1 MRFVIGEVLAG
12 LACKNCV
19 SHAMKIVPVVISLS
33 LTAAVLVS
41 GAASWWMVRDAR
53 TGVAREV
60 SAALRGERFEEL
72 PSIQSAKVYAA
83 NGALVSEYA
92 RPPRNV
98 PFASLAARL
107 APSEVSCNTAGGR
120 TLCIES
126 SPAAIAPT
134 VRNAVTLI
142 LVSAV
147 LGLALGC
154 LGGIALARAVA
165 APQRRIAEV
174 LDKAAREHA
183 YSLRVETSSPL
194 AESVNQLLA
203 QMQERDVELRR
214 RTTEI
219 EAANKELEAFAYSVS
234 HDLRAPL
241 GSIDGFSLAIEL
253 DYSDRLDD
261 TAREY
266 LSWIRKGCVQMR
278 DLIDGLLQM
287 SRLSRADVQR
297 EPVDLSAIAR
307 TVAGDLQQRDP
318 ERNVHFEIHDGVRAM
333 GDESLLH
340 AVVENLMSNA
350 WKFTRERKIAR
361 IEFGSSGGAYYVRDN
376 GAGFDPS
383 HASKMFR
390 PFQRLH
396 SSREFEGM
404 GIGLATVQKIVERH
418 GGRAWA
424 EGEVE
429 KGATIY
435 FTTTME
441 DGSSGPRFL
450 GSMGAREPEEPRNRG
465 PV

>member
-1 MRFVIGEVLAG
+1 
-12 LACKNCV
+12 
-19 SHAMKIVPVVISLS
+19 MKIVPVVTSLA

-41 GAASWWMVRDAR
+41 GAASWLMVRDAR
-53 TGVAREV
+53 ATVAHEV
-60 SAALRGERFEEL
+60 SAALGGARFEET
-72 PSIQSAKVYAA
+72 PAIRSAKVYAPS
-83 NGALVSEYA
+83 GALVSQYV
-92 RPPRNV
+92 RPPEEV

-107 APSEVSCNTAGGR
+107 APSEVSCATTGGR

-126 SPAAIAPT
+126 NPAAIAPT
-134 VRNAVTLI
+134 VRNAAALIAVSTLGALI
-142 LVSAV
+142 LGA
-147 LGLALGC
+147 LA
-154 LGGIALARAVA
+154 GIALARAAA

-174 LDKAAREHA
+174 VEKAAREHA
-183 YSLRVETSSPL
+183 YSLRVEDSGPL
-194 AESVNQLLA
+194 SESVNQLLA

-241 GSIDGFSLAIEL
+241 GSIDGFSSAIEL
-253 DYSDRLDD
+253 DYADRLDE
-261 TAREY
+261 TGREY
-266 LSWIRKGCVQMR
+266 LNWIRKGCVQMR

-287 SRLSRADVQR
+287 SRLSRADVQQ
-297 EPVDLSAIAR
+297 ETVDLSAIAR
-307 TVAGDLQQRDP
+307 NVAGALQQREPD
-318 ERNVHFEIHDGVRAM
+318 RLVHFEIHDGVRAV
-333 GDESLLH
+333 GDERLLH

-350 WKFTRERKIAR
+350 WKFTRDRQQAR
-361 IEFGSSGGAYYVRDN
+361 IEFGVSGGAYYVRDN

-435 FTTTME
+435 FTTA
-441 DGSSGPRFL
+441 DA
-450 GSMGAREPEEPRNRG
+450 GA
-465 PV
+465 

>member
-1 MRFVIGEVLAG
+1 M
-12 LACKNCV
+12 
-19 SHAMKIVPVVISLS
+19 
-33 LTAAVLVS
+33 
-41 GAASWWMVRDAR
+41 
-53 TGVAREV
+53 
-60 SAALRGERFEEL
+60 SAALHGAAVEDL
-72 PSIQSAKVYAA
+72 PAIASAKVYTA
-83 NGALVSEYA
+83 NGALVSQYV
-92 RPPRNV
+92 RPAQSV

-107 APSEVSCNTAGGR
+107 APSEVTCNSGAAGFSPPNAAGGLKPAAPY
-120 TLCIES
+120 TLCVES

-134 VRNAVTLI
+134 VQRAATLL
-142 LVSAV
+142 LVSAI
-147 LGLALGC
+147 LGLAVGW
-154 LGGIALARAVA
+154 LGGLALARAVA

-174 LDKAAREHA
+174 LDKAAREYA
-183 YSLRVETSSPL
+183 YSLRVEESSPL
-194 AESVNQLLA
+194 AASVNQLLA

-241 GSIDGFSLAIEL
+241 GSIDGFSSAIEL

-266 LSWIRKGCVQMR
+266 LSWIRKGCAQMR

-297 EPVDLSAIAR
+297 EAVDLSAIAR
-307 TVAGDLQQRDP
+307 NVAGDLQQRDP
-318 ERNVHFEIHDGVRAM
+318 ARNVHFEIHDGVRAV
-333 GDESLLH
+333 GDERLLH

-350 WKFTRERKIAR
+350 WKFTRERKQAR

-429 KGATIY
+429 QGATIY
-435 FTTTME
+435 FTI
-441 DGSSGPRFL
+441 DGWNAAVPAADVAASRAATGVGGETPPDQP
-450 GSMGAREPEEPRNRG
+450 ARPPAIRRSA
-465 PV
+465 